1 VVCANQKI
9 GNRQLEIAG
18 AILLSAFVVLALLVE
33 FIGRS

>member
-1 VVCANQKI
+1 MRQSKI
-9 GNRQLEIAG
+9 GNRQSEIAG